1 MPSLFSV
8 PRGARSLACAIAL
21 SVAIVLP
28 TGLCAAEIPL
38 TLAEAQRLAVAR
50 SLQPAARELAAAA
63 SRDMAVA
70 AGQLPDPVLKAG
82 VDNLPISGPDRFSL
96 GSDFMTMRRVGVMQE
111 LTRSD
116 KRKLRAERFEREAEK
131 ALAEKDQAVA
141 ALERDTALA
150 WLDLFYAQAAAAV
163 AAEQTAQAEREIE
176 AAQGA
181 YRAGRGTQAELLA
194 ARSALAMAEDRV
206 SDNARRSRNAAT
218 MLARWIGDAAA
229 APLAGKPDTGT
240 LRLDRATLAR
250 HPSIAVF
257 ERQEDIATADARLA
271 QANQKAD
278 WSVEVAYQQRGA
290 AYSNMVSFAVSMP
303 LQWDRGNRQD
313 RELAAKLALA
323 DQARAEREE
332 ALRAHS
338 AETRTM
344 LDEWQT
350 NRQRQAR
357 YQRDLIPLARERTS
371 ALLAA
376 YRGGKAS
383 LADQLAAQ
391 RNETELRLQAL
402 QLEAD
407 TDRLWARLNFLVPT
421 AQRAASVEKSS
432 Q

>member
-1 MPSLFSV
+1 MPSLFS
-8 PRGARSLACAIAL
+8 ARSFACAIGVSSAFM
-21 SVAIVLP
+21 LP
-28 TGLCAAEIPL
+28 SAPYAAEMPL

-70 AGQLPDPVLKAG
+70 AAQLPDPVFKAG
-82 VDNLPISGPDRFSL
+82 IDNLPVSGAERFSL

-111 LTRSD
+111 LTRAD
-116 KRKLRAERFEREAEK
+116 KRQLRAERFERDAQK
-131 ALAEKDQAVA
+131 ALAEKDQAIA

-150 WLDLFYAQAAAAV
+150 WLDLYYAQAAAAL
-163 AAEQTAQAEREIE
+163 AAEQTAQTGREIE

-206 SDNARRSRNAAT
+206 SDIARRSRNAAT

-240 LRLDRATLAR
+240 LRLDPATLAH
-250 HPSIAVF
+250 HPSVAVF
-257 ERQEDIATADARLA
+257 ARQEEVAATEVKLAR
-271 QANQKAD
+271 ANQKAD

-290 AYSNMVSFAVSMP
+290 SYPNMVSVGVSVP
-303 LQWDRGNRQD
+303 LQWDRPHRQD

-323 DQARAEREE
+323 DQARAEREDQF
-332 ALRAHS
+332 RAHL
-338 AETRTM
+338 AETRAM

-357 YQRDLIPLARERTS
+357 YQGELIPLARERTS
-371 ALLAA
+371 AVLAA

-407 TDRLWARLNFLVPT
+407 TDRLWARLNFLFPT
-421 AQRAASVEKSS
+421 AQGAAFVEKSA